1 MKQSI
6 PTQKKPK
13 LGIEE
18 RNYQTMAKEFD
29 LHIGIDTGVNT
40 GIAVW
45 DKRRKMFIYLNTV
58 DIDTAKD
65 KVLFYLSQG
74 WRICV
79 RIEDARRRHI
89 GETKKQMYLRH
100 AKGDMRTTGEIS
112 AMKAQGVGSVKRDAV
127 IWEKF
132 LIKNSIDYILVAP
145 RQNMTKVSPEYFQTL
160 TKIDSVKLLGKG
172 KAEHVRD
179 AAMLVFQR

>member
-1 MKQSI
+1 
-6 PTQKKPK
+6 
-13 LGIEE
+13 
-18 RNYQTMAKEFD
+18 MAKEFD

-58 DIDTAKD
+58 DIRTAQD
-65 KVLFYLSQG
+65 KILFYLSQG

-79 RIEDARRRHI
+79 RIEDARRRYI
-89 GETKKQMYLRH
+89 GETEKQMYARF
-100 AKGDMRTTGEIS
+100 AQGDTRTTGEIS
-112 AMKAQGVGSVKRDAV
+112 ALKAQGVGAVKQHAS

-132 LIKNSIDYILVAP
+132 LKKQKIDCILVAP
-145 RQNMTKVSPEYFQTL
+145 RQNMTKVSPEYFQSL

-172 KAEHVRD
+172 KAEHARD